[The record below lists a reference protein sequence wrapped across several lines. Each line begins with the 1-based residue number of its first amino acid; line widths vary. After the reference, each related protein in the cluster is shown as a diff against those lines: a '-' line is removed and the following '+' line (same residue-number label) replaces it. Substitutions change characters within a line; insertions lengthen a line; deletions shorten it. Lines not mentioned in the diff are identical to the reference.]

1 MSCAELDEKLREGV
15 EAESESNFRKA
26 SRRPH
31 TSSRPLSPL
40 PPPLPSSRPLSPLP
54 PPLPSPP
61 PARAR
66 KAAHRKLEQ
75 ALVKALPAE
84 FEVPDTLLEQVLQP
98 SPWRPL
104 LAAVVLSDTLARAG
118 VKGPLRGHARRRAA
132 ARRGPRGKPTSR
144 GEEA

>member
-31 TSSRPLSPL
+31 T
-40 PPPLPSSRPLSPLP
+40 SSRPLSPLP